1 MTVFSTLSSWLG
13 GTTPRTRRLADMA
26 AFRAQVIAAIEREP
40 DVDEVVA
47 NAGDPAK
54 LEIKIAG
61 QPATADLTT
70 IFGHLKAYPDEDVDS
85 AVGRIVRSLIEPKP
99 TTVSA
104 DSIVALVRSRDYI
117 DLVAKT
123 GTDMYHE
130 PLGADLAVVYMVDRP
145 DSMLSITR
153 QDVQQLDLQSLRQA
167 AYNNLR
173 RHLAKVVAD
182 DRSPVGVLYYVEGNT
197 MLSTSLVLVDAFWR
211 SIAAR
216 FPGDVLIALP
226 RKDQLFIFDEAH
238 PEAMSVAR
246 RLIEVTTGENFNL
259 LSPHL
264 YARRGGRIVMVED

>member
-13 GTTPRTRRLADMA
+13 GTTRTRRLADMA
-26 AFRAQVIAAIEREP
+26 AFRAHVIAAIEREP

-47 NAGDPAK
+47 NASDPAK
-54 LEIKIAG
+54 FEIRMGARS
-61 QPATADLTT
+61 ATGDLTNT
-70 IFGHLKAYPDEDVDS
+70 FGHLKAYPNEDVDS
-85 AVGRIVRSLIEPKP
+85 AVARIVRSVIEPKP

-104 DSIVALVRSRDYI
+104 DSIVALIRSQDYI
-117 DLVAKT
+117 DLIAKT
-123 GTDMYHE
+123 GTDIYHE
-130 PLGADLAVVYMVDRP
+130 PFGADLDIVYMVDRP
-145 DSMLSITR
+145 DSMLSITC
-153 QDVQQLDLQSLRQA
+153 QDVQQLNLPSLRQA

-173 RHLAKVVAD
+173 RQLAKLVAD

-197 MLSTSLVLVDAFWR
+197 MLSTSLLLLEEFWR
-211 SIAAR
+211 SIATR

-226 RKDQLFIFDEAH
+226 RKDQLFIFDAAH

-264 YARRGGRIVMVED
+264 YARRGGGRIVRVED